1 MTEENVTERNDTEQ
15 YESMAQLYMREKRY
29 PEAIAVYRQLIRM
42 KPDMDSFVLCMAWAL
57 KDNGEV
63 EEAVAQFEKLFQ
75 KELARRVFTGFA
87 YDELVRLYRETKQH
101 DRLVDICE
109 RAVAVQSKDLALL
122 YTLGDAYLRAGQ
134 AEKARKIFQGLL
146 DEEPDSSQYHAAMGN
161 ALIAAGR
168 FDEAEASYQK
178 AIENDFPG
186 KAGVFLNKMGH
197 ACMLASAFERAASAF
212 QRAVEAAGEDPIFR
226 CDLGDALVMLGRV
239 DEAFRAYGDAIRVN
253 PAFEGTYYNRLG
265 NMLIKENRAPEAVD
279 AFHRAG
285 AADPSNAFY
294 KLSLANALSS
304 CGRTE
309 EAARILETLKNQEAG
324 S

>member
-1 MTEENVTERNDTEQ
+1 MTEQTNTEQ
-15 YESMAQLYMREKRY
+15 YEHLAQLYMKEKRY

-42 KPDMDSFVLCMAWAL
+42 KPDMDSFVLCLAWAL

-75 KELARRVFTGFA
+75 KELERRVFTGFA
-87 YDELVRLYRETKQH
+87 YDELVRLFRETKQH
-101 DRLVDICE
+101 DRLVEVCE

-168 FDEAEASYQK
+168 FEEAEAAYRK

-186 KAGVFLNKMGH
+186 KEGMFLNKMGH
-197 ACMLASAFERAASAF
+197 ACMLAGAHGKAESAFRRAA
-212 QRAVEAAGEDPIFR
+212 AASDEEPIFR
-226 CDLGDALVMLGRV
+226 CDLGDALVMLGRM
-239 DEAFRAYGDAIRVN
+239 DEAFRAYGDAVSVN

-265 NMLIKENRAPEAVD
+265 NRLMKESRAPEAAE
-279 AFHRAG
+279 AFRRAG
-285 AADPSNAFY
+285 AAEPANAFY
-294 KLSLANALSS
+294 KLSLAEALSA
-304 CGRTE
+304 CGRTG
-309 EAARILETLKNQEAG
+309 EAKAVLDSLKSPEAEP
-324 S
+324 